1 MRKNVADWTCT
12 WGRHMKSPQFKEIK
26 ESQKINHFPGK
37 IGNAKLHVKMSNR
50 MNKQKKNFSSQRKQ
64 KTEYVEDSLLILEP
78 KVENL

>member
-1 MRKNVADWTCT
+1 
-12 WGRHMKSPQFKEIK
+12 
-26 ESQKINHFPGK
+26 
-37 IGNAKLHVKMSNR
+37 MSNR